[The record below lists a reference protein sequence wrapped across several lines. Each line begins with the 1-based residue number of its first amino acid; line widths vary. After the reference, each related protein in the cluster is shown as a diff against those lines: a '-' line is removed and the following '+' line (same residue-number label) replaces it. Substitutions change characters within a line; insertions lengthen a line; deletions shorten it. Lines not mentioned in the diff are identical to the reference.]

1 MPLSFSALPLS
12 LDIGKNSLHLIGL
25 NAWHDL

>member
-1 MPLSFSALPLS
+1 MPPSFSALHLS

-25 NAWHDL
+25 NAWHNL